1 MHPEVEECTTAP
13 VGIDAVVGPPRGGC
27 LRGTGGQMG
36 ERADSSDAH
45 QERIDGRRGREVF
58 GVEHGSSDTFLG
70 LDQTVG
76 AGEGAGEGRLDDD
89 VVAGI
94 QQCDRGVDV
103 GGRGSGDDGD
113 IATSLGQQVVE
124 RGGMGTH
131 AGREVSR
138 PGGASRGDGCHPPVE
153 GLARRGM
160 DARHHPRA
168 PQHHLGSTLHDR
180 RRYRLPTRRL
190 PPPVSSVLVVRV
202 LGFIPRLLLIVA
214 AGALLLT
221 GTVVGVA
228 PRIWSTANAHEE
240 LPVVLPEF
248 ESLAQRTYVYDAN
261 GQEIAFYELEN
272 SQPIAYEDI
281 PQAVIDA
288 FLVVEDKEFF
298 THDGINIRSL
308 IRATLSNF
316 ASDSPQ
322 QGASTITMQVAKN
335 DFLAGLERDGR
346 YKLLQMHYARMLEN
360 QMSKQDIMARYLNT
374 VFFGN
379 NAYGIEA
386 AAETYFGKKAAD
398 LTFIE
403 SAFLAGLVR
412 SPSGFDPINEPER
425 SRARWL
431 QVLDRLVDEE
441 EITEVEAERLAEEFV
456 LPSRLKTLPDR
467 SFARTYFSEALR
479 DYLLNRSDILGD
491 TYQQRYNQLFRGG
504 LRIHT
509 TLDANLQA
517 LAEQARNELPEA
529 QPFDAAIVSLDST
542 TGAVRA
548 MVGGRGFVP
557 NEREVNMAL
566 SPRQTGSSVKLF
578 ILAAAVQAGAQANDV
593 LDGTR
598 PCILPNPGNEA
609 EPFEITDAV
618 NRGVVTLQEHT
629 TASINCA
636 FGRLSQIVGLHRVV
650 DTIYRMAQS
659 PYLYRDQPRAER
671 APIEPFASLA
681 TGANEMAPIDMA
693 SGVQALANEG
703 LHHDPYYVEF
713 IDGPDG
719 ERLYTHLDPGS
730 QALERN
736 AALATVEILK
746 GPIYGGGTGRRA
758 AFDDRRPAFGKTGTQ
773 ENNTNAWFIGGTKQL
788 STAVWVGNP
797 DAYTPMRGVPEFVA
811 AGYGRNV
818 QGGHFPAVIWKAFME
833 PAHAL
838 LPALD
843 WERPAP
849 PSRPNARLYLPG
861 NECVL
866 RVVGSAPAPVDPS
879 APPTTVPP
887 PNEDGTPVETVP
899 PATVPVVEAVQV
911 GNTIPPDDLDP
922 LTPLPSLP
930 LTDRVGS
937 CAGATLVVDD

>member
-1 MHPEVEECTTAP
+1 M
-13 VGIDAVVGPPRGGC
+13 
-27 LRGTGGQMG
+27 
-36 ERADSSDAH
+36 
-45 QERIDGRRGREVF
+45 
-58 GVEHGSSDTFLG
+58 
-70 LDQTVG
+70 
-76 AGEGAGEGRLDDD
+76 
-89 VVAGI
+89 
-94 QQCDRGVDV
+94 
-103 GGRGSGDDGD
+103 
-113 IATSLGQQVVE
+113 
-124 RGGMGTH
+124 
-131 AGREVSR
+131 
-138 PGGASRGDGCHPPVE
+138 
-153 GLARRGM
+153 
-160 DARHHPRA
+160 
-168 PQHHLGSTLHDR
+168 
-180 RRYRLPTRRL
+180 
-190 PPPVSSVLVVRV
+190 RV
-202 LGFIPRLLLIVA
+202 LGFIPRLLLIVG

-221 GTVVGVA
+221 ATVVGVA
-228 PRIWSTANAHEE
+228 PRIWSTANAHEQ
-240 LPVVLPEF
+240 LPVVLPDF

-281 PQAVIDA
+281 PQAVIEA

-298 THDGINIRSL
+298 THDGINVRSL
-308 IRATLSNF
+308 VRATLSNF

-386 AAETYFGKKAAD
+386 AAETYFGKRAVD

-431 QVLDRLVDEE
+431 QVLDRLVDDEQ
-441 EITEVEAERLAEEFV
+441 ITEVEAERLAEEFV
-456 LPSRLKTLPDR
+456 LPSRVKTLPDR

-479 DYLLNRSDILGD
+479 DYLLNRSDVLGE

-517 LAEQARNELPEA
+517 LAEQARNELPET
-529 QPFDAAIVSLDST
+529 PEGFDASIVSLDST

-566 SPRQTGSSVKLF
+566 SPRQTGSSIKLF
-578 ILAAAVQAGAQANDV
+578 ILAAAVQAGAQANDL
-593 LDGTR
+593 LDGTD
-598 PCILPNPGNEA
+598 PCTFEVPGQP
-609 EPFEITDAV
+609 PFTIDAV
-618 NRGVVTLQEHT
+618 SNGLNTLQSHT
-629 TASINCA
+629 TKSINCA
-636 FGRLSQIVGLHRVV
+636 FVRLSQIVGLNRVV
-650 DTIYRMAQS
+650 DTTYRMATS
-659 PYLYRDQPRAER
+659 SYLYSGQPASER
-671 APIEPFASLA
+671 RPIDPFVSYA
-681 TGANEMAPIDMA
+681 TGANEMSPLDMA
-693 SGVQALANEG
+693 AGVQTLANEG
-703 LHHDPYYVEF
+703 LHHEPYYVEF

-730 QALERN
+730 QVLERD

-758 AFDDRRPAFGKTGTQ
+758 AFDDGRPAFGKTGTQ
-773 ENNTNAWFIGGTKQL
+773 EDNTNAWFVGGTKQL
-788 STAVWVGNP
+788 STAVWVGDP
-797 DAYTPMRGVPEFVA
+797 DRYTAMVYRDIPEFPRFGTA
-811 AGYGRNV
+811 RGV
-818 QGGHFPAVIWKAFME
+818 QGGHFPALIWKAFME
-833 PAHAL
+833 PAHTF
-838 LPALD
+838 LPAAD
-843 WERPAP
+843 WDRPAP
-849 PSRPNARLYLPG
+849 PSRANARLYLPG

-866 RVVGSAPAPVDPS
+866 RVVGTAPAPVDPE

-887 PNEDGTPVETVP
+887 PNEDGTPVETAP
-899 PATVPVVEAVQV
+899 PATVPVVAAVQV
-911 GNTIPPDDLDP
+911 GDTIPPDDLNP

-930 LTDRVGS
+930 VSDQVGS
-937 CAGATLVVDD
+937 CAGATLVADD